1 MRFNICRLKF
11 HFLYYNTLFS
21 HRNLWRDCKEAYKPV
36 HVDPSASDKEMEF
49 VLDELIN
56 KYSLSSHPNEVCLFL
71 LSSYYVE
78 IGTFEFIVI

>member
-1 MRFNICRLKF
+1 M
-11 HFLYYNTLFS
+11 
-21 HRNLWRDCKEAYKPV
+21 

-71 LSSYYVE
+71 LCS
-78 IGTFEFIVI
+78 ITLIVQCSTLMK